1 MYKLGLTL
9 GSHQNQWRGNIPYPG
24 TKYLAFQWMHGLA
37 GWPQVR
43 DLISFS
49 DRELGL
55 ISLIHKLRLL
65 TLFPNG
71 TQLVNSLF
79 ITPFFPERQAPLT
92 ICLFFYF
99 HSELPFKS
107 WPERQGKEGPWLPPL
122 WIPQPS
128 SWDLQ
133 GQHEIFKSSNWNPV
147 SARSWKAK
155 FSSPRTS
162 VSVCWCHLGT
172 LAFQTIDWTFLSIQH
187 F

>member
-9 GSHQNQWRGNIPYPG
+9 GSNQNQWRGNIPYPG

-79 ITPFFPERQAPLT
+79 ITPFFPERDKPPSPYVSFFISTQSYLSNPGPKGKARRTPGFHLCESHSPPPEICRGSMKYLKAQIEILLAPG
-92 ICLFFYF
+92 
-99 HSELPFKS
+99 P
-107 WPERQGKEGPWLPPL
+107 GK
-122 WIPQPS
+122 PS
-128 SWDLQ
+128 SPAPEHQYLFA
-133 GQHEIFKSSNWNPV
+133 GVI
-147 SARSWKAK
+147 
-155 FSSPRTS
+155 
-162 VSVCWCHLGT
+162 
-172 LAFQTIDWTFLSIQH
+172 
-187 F
+187 